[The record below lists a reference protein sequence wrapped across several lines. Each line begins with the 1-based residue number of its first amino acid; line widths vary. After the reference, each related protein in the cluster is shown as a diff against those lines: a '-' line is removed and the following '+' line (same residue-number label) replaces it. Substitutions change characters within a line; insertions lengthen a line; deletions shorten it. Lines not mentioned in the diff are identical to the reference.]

1 MFFNENTKYNNVKI
15 DKRLLWEFNVDD
27 DFEWQNMK
35 HLVVQRV
42 IEQGKK
48 EDFYALFNLYGG
60 IEGVKNIIKELDFL
74 SKKDM
79 NFVSIIFNIRKES
92 LKCYSKMLSQTLPI
106 LY

>member
-1 MFFNENTKYNNVKI
+1 
-15 DKRLLWEFNVDD
+15 
-27 DFEWQNMK
+27 MK

-79 NFVSIIFNIRKES
+79 NFVSIIFNLRKES

>member
-1 MFFNENTKYNNVKI
+1 MFFNENTKYNNAKI

-60 IEGVKNIIKELDFL
+60 IEGVKNIIKEIDFL

>member
-1 MFFNENTKYNNVKI
+1 MFFNENIKYKNAKI

-27 DFEWQNMK
+27 NFEWQNMK

-42 IEQGKK
+42 VEQGKK

-60 IEGVKNIIKELDFL
+60 IEGVKNIIKEIEFL
-74 SKKDM
+74 NKKDM
-79 NFVSIIFNIRKES
+79 NFVSIIFNIRKEN
-92 LKCYSKMLSQTLPI
+92 LKCYTKMLSLPQPI

>member
-1 MFFNENTKYNNVKI
+1 MFFNENIKYENAKI

-27 DFEWQNMK
+27 NFEWQNMK

-42 IEQGKK
+42 VEQGKK

-60 IEGVKNIIKELDFL
+60 IEGVKNIIKEIEFL
-74 SKKDM
+74 NKKDM
-79 NFVSIIFNIRKES
+79 NFVSIIFNIRKEN
-92 LKCYSKMLSQTLPI
+92 LKCYTKMLSLTQPI

>member
-1 MFFNENTKYNNVKI
+1 MFFNENTKYNNAKI